1 LEDGSD
7 AIFSESR
14 RAVDECRRGLAPGG
28 TLVVQTCS
36 AVQDRKGCW
45 YSILIPSVVDR
56 ALERY
61 IPLDMLET
69 SMREVGL
76 LTGQRQ
82 RQLDEI

>member
-1 LEDGSD
+1 
-7 AIFSESR
+7 
-14 RAVDECRRGLAPGG
+14 
-28 TLVVQTCS
+28 
-36 AVQDRKGCW
+36 VQDRKGCW